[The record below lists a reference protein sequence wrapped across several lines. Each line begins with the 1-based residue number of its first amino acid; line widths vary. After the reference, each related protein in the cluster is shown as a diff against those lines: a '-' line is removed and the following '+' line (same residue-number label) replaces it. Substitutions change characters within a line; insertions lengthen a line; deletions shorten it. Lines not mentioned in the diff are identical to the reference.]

1 MSSTKQYLS
10 WRTTAAVLVIAVLP
24 ASDAAAAPA
33 SVDMNSGGAAAFA
46 FTQTTQAGRA
56 RLATVTRAADGS
68 LSDPQHLSYVDSA
81 FVPDTPPVVLADSG
95 KATYAWLRGGDVQ
108 YRTRAA
114 GGALS
119 PVANAFTANSNTDA
133 QGVRLGVDDNGRVTI
148 AWQKI
153 TQTSGGVE
161 RCQIQTARLA
171 TNGALGAVRD
181 VAGVMSASS
190 CICPNFPACTGS
202 FNTAVN
208 GAGEAVFTWTRD
220 GSILTRVLSA
230 SGTFSA
236 TRTVAATP
244 SVPANHLTAISP
256 NGSINYT
263 WLDTS
268 FDPTLTHVLRTRQRS
283 AAGAFGAR
291 KTVVTV
297 DTGGN
302 PQAPQFDVDAA
313 DGASTIVYTRPNG
326 GEFDSPVTVATRVL
340 TGTTLGPATTLSAP
354 SASYP
359 NASGPTVSVDAAGG
373 VTLAW
378 VRGSGTFLG
387 DSKLEA
393 RTRPSATGT
402 LSATRSVA
410 GNGNDSI
417 EGFHLDRVAAASIF
431 AFSGFISDPSGA
443 VSGQFARVLQPN
455 GAFTATQ
462 NYAPSFSG

>member
-10 WRTTAAVLVIAVLP
+10 WRTTAAVLAIAVLP
-24 ASDAAAAPA
+24 ASEAAAAPA
-33 SVDMNSGGAAAFA
+33 SVDMNSEGAAAFA

-68 LSDPQHLSYVDSA
+68 LSIGEHLSYIDSA
-81 FVPDTPPVVLADSG
+81 LAAETPPVVLADSG

-119 PVANAFTANSNTDA
+119 PVANAFTANPNTDA

-244 SVPANHLTAISP
+244 SVPGNHLTAISP

-268 FDPTLTHVLRTRQRS
+268 FDATLKHVLRTRQRS

-302 PQAPQFDVDAA
+302 PQAPEFDVDAT
-313 DGASTIVYTRPNG
+313 DGSSTIVYTRPNG
-326 GEFDSPVTVATRVL
+326 GQFDSPVTVATRVL
-340 TGTTLGPATTLSAP
+340 SGTTLGPATTLSAS

-378 VRGSGTFLG
+378 VRRSGAFLG
-387 DSKLEA
+387 DSRLEA
-393 RTRPSATGT
+393 RTRPSATGN
-402 LSATRSVA
+402 LSATRAVA

-417 EGFHLDRVAAASIF
+417 EGFRLDRVAGASIF
-431 AFSGFISDPSGA
+431 AFSGFISDPSGPL
-443 VSGQFARVLQPN
+443 SGQLERVLQSN
-455 GAFTATQ
+455 GTFTDTVS
-462 NYAPSFSG
+462 YAPTFIG